1 MKKFGR
7 IYGVDNIEGKLPILP
22 MKTGNYDK
30 TTREIRNK
38 MIALGLNETLTYI
51 LVNEKEAKSY
61 TVDEYENLKLL
72 EPMTEERNT
81 LRNSIIPS
89 LVKTYEYNK
98 SHNVHDVCI
107 FEIGKGFCKKND
119 EYIEESKLAA
129 IMTGEYYL
137 GINNKAKVDFYIIK
151 GIVEEL
157 LDYLGFNG
165 RYSFVTDKELPSELH
180 PGQTAAIN
188 INNDIVGYVGR
199 LHPAVCKEEVYTFEI
214 NLSKVL
220 AKKVGKMKFKEI
232 SKFPNIKKD
241 VAFIAKKDV
250 TSKEI
255 ENVIKKVGGS
265 ALVNIEVFDVY
276 TGENVGNDEKSIAYS
291 LVFNDQ
297 KRTLTEEEVMESFN
311 KIIENVEKKCN
322 AKLRN

>member
-7 IYGVDNIEGKLPILP
+7 IYGVDNIEGKLPVLP

-51 LVNEKEAKSY
+51 LVNEEEAKSY

-98 SHNVHDVCI
+98 ARNVHDVCI

-129 IMTGEYYL
+129 VMTGEYYL
-137 GINNKAKVDFYIIK
+137 GINNKARVDFYVIK
-151 GIVEEL
+151 GVVEEL

-165 RYSFVTDKELPSELH
+165 RYSFVTDKKLPSELH
-180 PGQTAAIN
+180 PGQAAAIN

-241 VAFIAKKDV
+241 VAFIVKKDV

-255 ENVIKKVGGS
+255 ENVIKKAGGS
-265 ALVNIEVFDVY
+265 SLVNIEVFDVY
-276 TGENVGNDEKSIAYS
+276 TGENVNDGEKSIAYS

>member
-89 LVKTYEYNK
+89 LIKTYEYNK
-98 SHNVHDVCI
+98 ARNVHDVCI

-129 IMTGEYYL
+129 VMTGEYYL

-241 VAFIAKKDV
+241 VAFIVKKDV

-265 ALVNIEVFDVY
+265 ALINIEVFDVY